1 MNARDN
7 TPRYRGAAFL
17 LVVLTSLVSGAAT
30 DSATGSGPIAQVLAK
45 VAGNAGL
52 LHFASLAGLI
62 NAVGILV
69 LAGLLHT
76 VLSGQGKAMAV
87 TAALCWA
94 GESFFYAFNQI
105 ASTALIHVASDFQ
118 SSGGVSG
125 PNATLNQSLG
135 QFLFS
140 DVYHLG
146 GTILMFFYCA
156 GGLPFYYLFFKSR
169 FVPRWISAY
178 GLIAVS
184 TGIVGASME
193 MLGHRLGLV
202 AYIAILP
209 FELVI
214 GVYLLTRGIRIATNQ
229 PAVEPDG
236 LKVAGGQR
244 GAQPLPSRGPV
255 RPAHGDTR

>member
-7 TPRYRGAAFL
+7 TPRYLGAAFL
-17 LVVLTSLVSGAAT
+17 MVVLTSLVSGAAT
-30 DSATGSGPIAQVLAK
+30 DSATGSGAIAQILAK
-45 VAGNAGL
+45 VADHTAL
-52 LHFASLAGLI
+52 LHFATLAGML
-62 NAVGILV
+62 NAVGILILAALLYVV
-69 LAGLLHT
+69 LHGH
-76 VLSGQGKAMAV
+76 GKVMAIA
-87 TAALCWA
+87 AALCWA
-94 GESFFYAFNQI
+94 GESFFYALNQA

-118 SSGGVSG
+118 RTGGVSG
-125 PNATLNQSLG
+125 PNATLDQSLG
-135 QFLFS
+135 QFLFA
-140 DVYHLG
+140 DLYRLG

-156 GGLPFYYLFFKSR
+156 GGLLFYYLFFTSR

-236 LKVAGGQR
+236 LKVAGGQS